1 MTASTAK
8 QEVRPTPRGT
18 HPNSL
23 ANLQKGKATQFGA
36 HGDTTAKECQKKSTE
51 AQAERRTL
59 KEGLLLLLNEQLKD
73 KDGKATDKTTQDA
86 IIAALVKRAAQGDT
100 RAFEMIRD
108 TIGEKPVQDVA
119 ITTGDFSALDEA
131 FKGLG
136 PK

>member
-1 MTASTAK
+1 MARPANAEKTQFRAGAQQVETARK
-8 QEVRPTPRGT
+8 G
-18 HPNSL
+18 
-23 ANLQKGKATQFGA
+23 GKASA
-36 HGDTTAKECQKKSTE
+36 AKR
-51 AQAERRTL
+51 AERKTFR
-59 KEGLLLLLNEQLKD
+59 EGLLLLLNEPLKD
-73 KDGKATDKTTQDA
+73 KRGVETGKTTQDA